1 MELQTQT
8 IKRTRTLQ
16 ALAKTIIRCTGI
28 TLVLAAAVAGCTTRT
43 IEIGGVRYHSV
54 RFANKETIG
63 PITVKMGTNSVTI
76 GSYVSD
82 QVTGMAVVVEAAV
95 SAAIKGVK
103 P

>member
-1 MELQTQT
+1 M
-8 IKRTRTLQ
+8 
-16 ALAKTIIRCTGI
+16 
-28 TLVLAAAVAGCTTRT
+28 RT
-43 IEIGGVRYHSV
+43 IEVSGVRYHSV
-54 RFANKETIG
+54 RFGNKETIG

-82 QVTGMAVVVEAAV
+82 QVTGMALMVEAAV